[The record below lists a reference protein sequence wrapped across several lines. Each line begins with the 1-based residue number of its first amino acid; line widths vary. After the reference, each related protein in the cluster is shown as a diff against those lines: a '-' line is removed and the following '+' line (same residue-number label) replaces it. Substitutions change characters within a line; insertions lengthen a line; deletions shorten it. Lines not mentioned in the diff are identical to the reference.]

1 LSKPTLISDARPP
14 AKGDRLRWTSPS
26 ALATLIASWDL
37 KKPLWVDAPS
47 EQEAEILAQD
57 LQQTLGPIGIY
68 FFPSLIDYVAGEISP
83 PGIILQSRLKCLAA
97 LMNHKVKI
105 LITGPMGSREKI
117 PHLDWFLMRQVH
129 ISSKSSINRDYLFEK
144 LIGLGYCRT
153 PLIAQPG
160 DFSSRG
166 LVLDIWPH
174 QEDQPIR
181 IELNGDDIESM
192 NYFDVLSQR
201 RTPLEINTLTLFP
214 KYEGDRSVEAMLN
227 ALKHCAKNTIDPS
240 DDLAYRINKLKL
252 HGHYSGEELFYPL
265 LGHPITSLNGWLVG
279 FDRLKLESRWCST
292 IAESF
297 KNEIEL
303 ALIQRR
309 QGGVICPNYD
319 DRFFPIDP
327 SEPMWILTEWKVE
340 ASVDFGYESIRD
352 HKGDIQS
359 LVHTSEDF
367 LNRGYRVLWCGA
379 TEGTTRRFQDLIED
393 YRENFSEGM
402 PQAVQCDLS
411 GGFILHAYQCVF
423 ITEWEAFGRKK
434 IYLPSQRSRTH
445 AFLSDL
451 SDLKV
456 GDPVVHLDHGIGEF
470 IGFVTIEA
478 GGENHDVVRLRYADG
493 AYLDVS
499 LERADL
505 LQRYSSAEGAQP
517 RFDKLGST
525 HWAKV
530 KRRSKK
536 AIRDLSEELLKLYA
550 KRQQQVGYAFPVDGP
565 EMAEFELSFPF
576 EPTRDQIESWETIKS
591 DLESSKPMD
600 RLLVG
605 DVGFGKTEVA
615 MRAAAKVVFGGK
627 QVAFLCPT
635 TVLCF
640 QHYRNLKERF
650 AAFPIRIEM
659 MNRFV
664 EKSKMNQ
671 IRDDL
676 EKGTVD
682 ILIGT
687 HQVLGKGI
695 QFAELGLVII
705 DEEQRFGVSHKE
717 KLKKLRVNVDQL
729 SMSATPI
736 PRSLHMS
743 LTGLREISLIETPPK
758 NRLAIETIVTP
769 WSDEMIQSAIH
780 FELKRKGQ
788 VFFVHNRVESIESIA
803 ARIQELVPE
812 AKMGIGHGQLPE
824 QDLEKVMLDF
834 MEGRVN
840 VLVST
845 TIIENGLDIPNANT
859 LIVHRADLFGLSQL
873 YQLRGRVGRSD
884 VPAFAYLMIPS
895 QSEITDDARKRL
907 QALEDFSELGSGFR
921 IAALDLELRGAGNIL
936 GAEQSGHIGAI
947 GYELYMKMLEESIQD
962 LQGHLPAINDVHIE
976 LGKSQIAP
984 KWIDHSADRLV
995 IYKRISRL
1003 KELADLETY
1012 REELEDR
1019 FGAISP
1025 DDKDTLEFFEKTKLK
1040 LWAQKLGIHQIITK
1054 RNDVFIKISPSAPI
1068 DIPKIIEMTT
1078 RIAGTQFH
1086 LDGSISMPSKSSMSE
1101 TITMLIGLLKSWK
1114 KTQKDSKSN
1123 D

>member
-1 LSKPTLISDARPP
+1 MSKSMLIPVARPP
-14 AKGDRLRWTSPS
+14 LKGDRLRWTSPS

-37 KKPLWVDAPS
+37 EKPLWVDAPS
-47 EQEAEILAQD
+47 EQEAVILAQD
-57 LQQTLGPIGIY
+57 LRQALGPIGIY
-68 FFPSLIDYVAGEISP
+68 LFPSLIDYVAGEISP
-83 PGIILQSRLKCLAA
+83 SGMILQARLKCLAA
-97 LMNHKVKI
+97 LANYKVKI
-105 LITGPMGSREKI
+105 LITGPMAPREKI
-117 PHLDWFLMRQVH
+117 PQRDWFLMQQVH
-129 ISSKSSINRDYLFEK
+129 ISSKHSINRDHLLEK
-144 LIGLGYCRT
+144 LVALGYGRAS
-153 PLIAQPG
+153 LVANPG
-160 DFSSRG
+160 EFSSRG

-181 IELNGDDIESM
+181 IELDGDDIESM
-192 NYFDVLSQR
+192 NYFDVQSQR
-201 RTPLEINTLTLFP
+201 RTSLAIETLTLFS
-214 KYEGDRSVEAMLN
+214 KCEGDLRPEAMLN
-227 ALKHCAKNTIDPS
+227 ALMRCAEKTVDPD
-240 DDLAYRINKLKL
+240 DDLSYRINKMKL
-252 HGHYSGEELFYPL
+252 QGHHSGEELFYPL
-265 LGHPITSLNGWLVG
+265 LGHPIASLNDWLTG
-279 FDRLKLESRWCST
+279 FDRLKLEPRWSST

-297 KNEIEL
+297 KKEIEI
-303 ALIQRR
+303 ALR
-309 QGGVICPNYD
+309 QLREGGVICPNFD
-319 DRFFPIDP
+319 DRFQTVDP
-327 SEPMWILTEWKVE
+327 SESTWILTEWKVE
-340 ASVDFGYESIRD
+340 ASVDYGYESILD
-352 HKGDIQS
+352 HKGDTLA
-359 LVHTSEDF
+359 LVRTSEGF
-367 LNRGYRVLWCGA
+367 LDRGYRVMWCGA
-379 TEGTTRRFQDLIED
+379 TEGTARRFQDLIE
-393 YRENFSEGM
+393 EHHEGFSSIAPE
-402 PQAVQCDLS
+402 ALQCDLS
-411 GGFILHAYQCVF
+411 SGFILHAYQCVF

-434 IYLPSQRSRTH
+434 VYLPSQRSRTH

-470 IGFVTIEA
+470 VGFVTIEA
-478 GGENHDVVRLRYADG
+478 GGEDHDVVRLRYADG

-505 LQRYSSAEGAQP
+505 LQRYSSSEGAQP
-517 RFDKLGST
+517 RFDKLGGT
-525 HWAKV
+525 QWAKV
-530 KRRSKK
+530 KRRAKK

-550 KRQQQVGYAFPVDGP
+550 KRQQEVGYAFPIDGP

-576 EPTRDQIESWETIKS
+576 EPTRDQIESSESIKS
-591 DLESSKPMD
+591 DLESAKPMD

-650 AAFPIRIEM
+650 AAFPVHIEM

-664 EKSKMNQ
+664 EKSKINQ

-687 HQVLGKGI
+687 HQALGKEVR
-695 QFAELGLVII
+695 FADLGLVII
-705 DEEQRFGVSHKE
+705 DEEQRFGVGHKE
-717 KLKKLRVNVDQL
+717 KLKQLRVNVDQL
-729 SMSATPI
+729 AMSATPI

-743 LTGLREISLIETPPK
+743 LAGLREISLIETPPK
-758 NRLAIETIVTP
+758 NRLAIETIVAP
-769 WSDEMIQSAIH
+769 WSDELIQSAIH

-812 AKMGIGHGQLPE
+812 ARIGIGHGQLRE
-824 QDLEKVMLDF
+824 HDLEKVMLNF
-834 MEGRVN
+834 MEGRVD

-873 YQLRGRVGRSD
+873 YQLRGRVGRSE

-895 QSEITDDARKRL
+895 RTEITDEARKRL

-947 GYELYMKMLEESIQD
+947 GYELYMKMLEEAIQD
-962 LQGHLPAINDVHIE
+962 SQGHLPAINEVHID
-976 LGKSQIAP
+976 LGKSQISSQ
-984 KWIDHSADRLV
+984 WIDQSADRLV

-1003 KELADLETY
+1003 KELVDLETY
-1012 REELEDR
+1012 RQELEDR
-1019 FGAISP
+1019 FGSISSH
-1025 DDKDTLEFFEKTKLK
+1025 DTDTLEFFEKMKLK
-1040 LWAQKLGIHQIITK
+1040 LWAQKLGIHAIVAK
-1054 RNDVFIKISPSAPI
+1054 RNDIFIKISPAAPI
-1068 DIPKIIEMTT
+1068 NIPQIIEMTT
-1078 RIAGTQFH
+1078 RISGAQFH
-1086 LDGSISMPSKSSMSE
+1086 IDGSLSVPSKSSMTE
-1101 TITMLIGLLKSWK
+1101 TLMMLMSLFKSWH
-1114 KTQKDSKSN
+1114 KTQKN